1 MVSGNTK
8 NFELKLG
15 RAGLVI
21 VIIGMSALLCS
32 AFIFGVSVGK
42 NIDTY
47 PEKIASFPQRILA
60 LVWRPAKIR
69 AAETTA
75 MGDKTIQPPD
85 KASGEIDLTY
95 YNTLTSQ
102 KGAAKE
108 QSTPEKK
115 TTSAVSQTASQPKK
129 VEEKIVVPAPTPDVP
144 SKMEKAETE
153 ETKDEIE
160 TKISAAEP
168 AAETSGAKYSV
179 QVASLKEKVKAN
191 QMTKKIS
198 ALGFVPRIVETNVAG
213 KGKWY
218 RIIIYGF
225 TSKAQA
231 QAAAEKI
238 TRKTKTS
245 CVVKRISVVAPK
257 SKK

>member
-1 MVSGNTK
+1 MASGNTK

-21 VIIGMSALLCS
+21 VIIGMAALLCS

-75 MGDKTIQPPD
+75 MGDKTIQSPD
-85 KASGEIDLTY
+85 KTSGELDLTY

-108 QSTPEKK
+108 QTIPEKK
-115 TTSAVSQTASQPKK
+115 TISPIPSPAVQPKK
-129 VEEKIVVPAPTPDVP
+129 SEEKTVVPALTPDVP

-168 AAETSGAKYSV
+168 AAESSGAKYSV
-179 QVASLKEKVKAN
+179 QVASLKEKAKAN

-198 ALGFVPRIVETNVAG
+198 ALGFVPRIVETNISG

-218 RIIIYGF
+218 RIIVYGF
-225 TSKAQA
+225 TSKSQA

-245 CVVKRISVVAPK
+245 CVVKRISLAAPK

>member
-1 MVSGNTK
+1 
-8 NFELKLG
+8 
-15 RAGLVI
+15 
-21 VIIGMSALLCS
+21 
-32 AFIFGVSVGK
+32 
-42 NIDTY
+42 
-47 PEKIASFPQRILA
+47 
-60 LVWRPAKIR
+60 
-69 AAETTA
+69 
-75 MGDKTIQPPD
+75 MGDKTIQSPD
-85 KASGEIDLTY
+85 KTSGELDLTY

-108 QSTPEKK
+108 QTIPEKK
-115 TTSAVSQTASQPKK
+115 TISPIPSPAVQPKK
-129 VEEKIVVPAPTPDVP
+129 SEEKTVVPALTPDVP

-168 AAETSGAKYSV
+168 AAESSGAKYSV
-179 QVASLKEKVKAN
+179 QVASLKEKAKAN

-198 ALGFVPRIVETNVAG
+198 ALGFVPRIVETNISG

-218 RIIIYGF
+218 RIIVYGF
-225 TSKAQA
+225 TSKSQA

-245 CVVKRISVVAPK
+245 CVVKRISLAAPK